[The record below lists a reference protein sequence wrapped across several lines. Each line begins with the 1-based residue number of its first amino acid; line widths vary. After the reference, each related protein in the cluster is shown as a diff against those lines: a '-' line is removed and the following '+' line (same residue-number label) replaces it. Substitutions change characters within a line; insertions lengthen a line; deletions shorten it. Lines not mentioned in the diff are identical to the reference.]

1 MHRQKHAYFR
11 SFLLKQCSADHPAVY
26 FKVSGGAKLPVQVLD
41 IEGCNIG
48 ANGDVLA
55 HPMPNLVSLR
65 KLKMSKNRM
74 PGKAVLDI
82 AKQLRECH
90 KLEVDIGHITQQDR
104 DHDRLDAHGHT
115 VGKTT
120 RSVQDELDHVKYI
133 EEAESLLRDHFNL
146 RVA

>member
-48 ANGDVLA
+48 ANGHVLA
-55 HPMPNLVSLR
+55 RSMPSLASLC

-74 PGKAVLDI
+74 PGKAVVVI
-82 AKQLRECH
+82 AEQLLMCC
-90 KLEVDIGHITQQDR
+90 KLEVDIGDITQQDR

-115 VGKTT
+115 LGRTT
-120 RSVQDELDHVKYI
+120 RSVQEELDHVKHI
-133 EEAESLLRDHFNL
+133 EEAERLLLEHPNLHF
-146 RVA
+146 A